1 MIKSIKLNTSD
12 DSLARYDASLHFDGA
27 NCAALSFPLTVALA
41 LWRQK
46 GDPTVEGK

>member
-12 DSLARYDASLHFDGA
+12 DSLTHYDASLHFDSA
-27 NCAALSFPLTVALA
+27 NCAALTVALA